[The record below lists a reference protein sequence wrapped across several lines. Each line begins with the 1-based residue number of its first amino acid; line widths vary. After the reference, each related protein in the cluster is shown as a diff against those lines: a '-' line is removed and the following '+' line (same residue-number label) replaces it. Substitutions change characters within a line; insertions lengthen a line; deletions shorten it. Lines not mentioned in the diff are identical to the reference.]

1 MRAWFSCTCLG
12 VALLVS
18 ACDGDDEDDTT
29 GTGASGAAGT
39 GAAGASGSGGG
50 VGATGGSGAS
60 GAQGGDGGTS
70 TGGTGGGGGAGG
82 TATGGAGGAG
92 GAPQCTEDTQCTN
105 PNDCCTCEAFGP
117 GEPLPF
123 CNLPECVQSKCSEIG
138 WPNAGATCS
147 AGQCVAGFGC
157 EHATVTCD
165 GPMPVCGAGMT
176 ASVVGT
182 CWGGCV
188 KVTECATVSTCAQC
202 TGGAACV
209 TEVTQLGPQVHCVT
223 PAAACNG
230 TPTCAC
236 MGAAVCVGAFDT
248 CEDSGGVISC
258 SCPAC

>member
-18 ACDGDDEDDTT
+18 GCDDDGEDDTT
-29 GTGASGAAGT
+29 GTGASGAAGSGT

-50 VGATGGSGAS
+50 VGAAGGSGAS

-70 TGGTGGGGGAGG
+70 IGGTGGGGGAGG
-82 TATGGAGGAG
+82 SATGGAGGA
-92 GAPQCTEDTQCTN
+92 AQCTDDTQCTN

-117 GEPLPF
+117 GEPLPV
-123 CNLPECVQSKCSEIG
+123 CNIPECLQSKCSEVG

-147 AGQCVAGFGC
+147 VGQCVAGFGC

-165 GPMPVCGAGMT
+165 GPMPACGAGMT

-188 KVTECATVSTCAQC
+188 KVTECATVSSCAQC

-209 TEVTQLGPQVHCVT
+209 TEVTQLGPKVHCVT
-223 PAAACNG
+223 PPSSCNG

-236 MGAAVCVGAFDT
+236 MGAAVCVGNFDT
-248 CEDSGGVISC
+248 CDDSGGSISC